1 MFDGGLVHGG
11 LVHGGQGVIV
21 KIFNTQFKFM
31 RARADGAESL
41 FVYSYIE
48 TTHKK
53 ISGLIFYILLCWLDY
68 LSGTLRGNYRPFA
81 ADLEK

>member
-1 MFDGGLVHGG
+1 MFDGG

-53 ISGLIFYILLCWLDY
+53 ISGLIFYILCWLDY